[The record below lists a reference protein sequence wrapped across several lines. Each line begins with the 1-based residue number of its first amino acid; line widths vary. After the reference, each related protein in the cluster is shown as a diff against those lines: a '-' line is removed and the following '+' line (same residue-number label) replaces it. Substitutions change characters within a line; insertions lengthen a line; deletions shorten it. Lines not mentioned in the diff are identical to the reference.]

1 MKNIDGLHKILKGK
15 MGSPRS
21 WNAKSPI
28 RLESY
33 KDNHVDYWKLKI
45 NYGLDENPKASKGEA
60 RLDFKFLPNRKI
72 LKMEGVLRLRD
83 PKSTIEELRQ
93 IFPNLRVFP
102 ASNDNIGIVYSVG
115 VNKLRKEMGLKFIN
129 GGRPDKNKQK
139 EIFETILKRLKILA
153 KPEIAIA
160 KSTIN

>member
-1 MKNIDGLHKILKGK
+1 RKKISL
-15 MGSPRS
+15 
-21 WNAKSPI
+21 
-28 RLESY
+28 Y
-33 KDNHVDYWKLKI
+33 
-45 NYGLDENPKASKGEA
+45 
-60 RLDFKFLPNRKI
+60 
-72 LKMEGVLRLRD
+72 ME
-83 PKSTIEELRQ
+83 K
-93 IFPNLRVFP
+93 
-102 ASNDNIGIVYSVG
+102 DNIGIVYSVG